1 VKLAAAVERLL
12 DASASGTTL
21 RVEDLWRE
29 IDAVVPREE
38 LRAALQTVS
47 EIVAHVDEDDEGE
60 TRARLAERI
69 RLVNG
74 FLRELC
80 KVIEFGAGAGG
91 AAVLAEMHRMPRLL
105 DRRTLKV
112 DDVEDRIVRG
122 SWRGWCTDGRRWL
135 TGRWTGTRT
144 CSVY

>member
-1 VKLAAAVERLL
+1 VTLAAAVQRLL
-12 DASASGTTL
+12 EASDSATTL

-47 EIVAHVDEDDEGE
+47 EIVPHVDEDDEGE

-69 RLVNG
+69 RLVSG

-80 KVIEFGAGAGG
+80 EVIEFGAGADG
-91 AAVLAEMHRMPRLL
+91 ALVLAEM
-105 DRRTLKV
+105 DAAAA
-112 DDVEDRIVRG
+112 
-122 SWRGWCTDGRRWL
+122 
-135 TGRWTGTRT
+135 
-144 CSVY
+144 